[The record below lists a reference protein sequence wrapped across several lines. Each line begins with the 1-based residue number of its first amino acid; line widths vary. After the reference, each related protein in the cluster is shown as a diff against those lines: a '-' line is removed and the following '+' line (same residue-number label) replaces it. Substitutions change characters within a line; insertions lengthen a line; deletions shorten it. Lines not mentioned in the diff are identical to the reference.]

1 MSTARSLDQG
11 ENFVIFS
18 QQIHIIFALEI
29 NFLSPNVPIKC
40 DLDILINICLGR
52 KFENSYLK
60 IQRRVGKFFNQLTPF
75 VSEAIS
81 EELQSA
87 RVFLFFSC
95 QEQEYILNTI
105 FFQLSNDR
113 FLEWMEREI
122 IKVEIGLE
130 AKRKTFNFEE
140 CINSSK

>member
-87 RVFLFFSC
+87 RAFLFFFPV
-95 QEQEYILNTI
+95 ENKNTFQI
-105 FFQLSNDR
+105 RFFQLSND
-113 FLEWMEREI
+113 
-122 IKVEIGLE
+122 
-130 AKRKTFNFEE
+130 
-140 CINSSK
+140 